1 MSDLIFEM
9 RACSSCGL
17 RYPLQQ
23 GHSFGTRCPH
33 CLGETQII
41 TSKVIRDE
49 EKVIEKNLAAK
60 SGFRAVLLD
69 NIRSAWN
76 VGSIFRSA
84 DGFGFDHIYLC
95 GITPTP
101 DVEAVGKTSL
111 GAEEYIPWSNHKDSV
126 RLVLGLKNEGWRI
139 IALEE
144 GKGAKDIR
152 KVKHI
157 KAEKSVLLLGSEVTG
172 VDPDLLDLTDEIYS
186 IPMQGQKR
194 SLNVAIAFSVAAYAL
209 SGK

>member
-9 RACSSCGL
+9 RACTSCGL

-23 GHSFGTRCPH
+23 GHSFGERCPH
-33 CLGETQII
+33 CLGETQVI

-49 EKVIEKNLAAK
+49 ERVIEKASPQK
-60 SGFRAVLLD
+60 GGFRAVLLD

-76 VGSIFRSA
+76 VGSILRSA
-84 DGFGFDHIYLC
+84 DGFGFDHVYLC

-101 DVEAVGKTSL
+101 DNDAVTKTSL
-111 GAEEYIPWSNHKDSV
+111 GAEDYLPWSHHKDAV
-126 RLVLGLKNEGWRI
+126 RLVTGLKNEGWHV

-144 GKGAKDIR
+144 DKKAKDIR
-152 KVKHI
+152 RVKSI
-157 KAEKSVLLLGSEVTG
+157 KAERSVLILGSEVTG
-172 VDPDLLDLTDEIYS
+172 VDPDLVALADEMYA